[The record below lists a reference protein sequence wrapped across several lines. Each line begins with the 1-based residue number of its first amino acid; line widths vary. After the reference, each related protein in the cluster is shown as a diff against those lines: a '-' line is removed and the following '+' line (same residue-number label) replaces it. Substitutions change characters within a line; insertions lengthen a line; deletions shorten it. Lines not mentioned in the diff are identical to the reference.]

1 MNNNIGKYGYMRLD
15 FLKEHR
21 SRLYK
26 QLRRDGELRTH
37 LVAIERQAR
46 EYSERVVPEIARAW
60 GVTEQMKQDDQMK
73 WVGLMNSARA
83 AVDEIIIAEII
94 CV

>member
-1 MNNNIGKYGYMRLD
+1 MNNCIGKYGYMRLD

-21 SRLYK
+21 SEQYTE
-26 QLRRDGELRTH
+26 LRQQGELRTH
-37 LVAIERQAR
+37 LATVEHQAR

-60 GVTEQMKQDDQMK
+60 GVTEKMKQDDQMK

>member
-1 MNNNIGKYGYMRLD
+1 MNNCIGKYGHMRID

-21 SRLYK
+21 PELYE
-26 QLRRDGELRTH
+26 QLRKCGELRAH
-37 LVAIERQAR
+37 LVEIEHKAR
-46 EYSERVVPEIARAW
+46 EYSEHVVPEVARAW

-94 CV
+94 SV